1 MFQNYLESFVKLGIH
16 EPYRSVLPI
25 QYRRSKI
32 YFGHG
37 QWIPGSDLTDEGLL
51 FNGFGSEFLEEPGKL
66 PSDFL
71 SQLVKA
77 GDEGLNQVQVIC

>member
-1 MFQNYLESFVKLGIH
+1 MDCKGPNQSIEKDELSQLESPL
-16 EPYRSVLPI
+16 
-25 QYRRSKI
+25 
-32 YFGHG
+32 
-37 QWIPGSDLTDEGLL
+37 IPDKDLTDEGLL

-77 GDEGLNQVQVIC
+77 GDEGLNQVQVNFRSLF

>member
-1 MFQNYLESFVKLGIH
+1 MNHTGRPYGPSTGIYLGD
-16 EPYRSVLPI
+16 
-25 QYRRSKI
+25 
-32 YFGHG
+32 G

-77 GDEGLNQVQVIC
+77 GDEGLNQVQVISRWPSTLKILNLI

>member
-1 MFQNYLESFVKLGIH
+1 MDWKGPNQWLEKDGLLHIKSPL
-16 EPYRSVLPI
+16 
-25 QYRRSKI
+25 
-32 YFGHG
+32 
-37 QWIPGSDLTDEGLL
+37 IPDKDLTDEGLL

-77 GDEGLNQVQVIC
+77 GDEGLNQVQVNLLNLI